1 MTDLHKTIEPVA
13 WAVVGDGK
21 FGEYKLGD
29 EFTKLDA
36 EYWNSRGYELVPLYT
51 APPSIDALIA
61 EIDELSPV
69 HVNAEYGCTHSD
81 TLIMYHACDI
91 KAILDKYR
99 GRNND

>member
-21 FGEYKLGD
+21 FGEYKIGD

-36 EYWNSRGYELVPLYT
+36 EYWNSRGYELVPLYA
-51 APPSIDALIA
+51 APQSLDALIG
-61 EIDELSPV
+61 EIDASCRAFGNSGYYYQTVGVDAL
-69 HVNAEYGCTHSD
+69 
-81 TLIMYHACDI
+81 L
-91 KAILDKYR
+91 AILDKYR